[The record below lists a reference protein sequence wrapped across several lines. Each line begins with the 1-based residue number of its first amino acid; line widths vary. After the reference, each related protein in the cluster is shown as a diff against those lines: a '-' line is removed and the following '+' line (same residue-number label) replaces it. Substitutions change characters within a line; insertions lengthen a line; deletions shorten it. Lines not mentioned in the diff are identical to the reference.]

1 MIDDPIALRARTG
14 VAWMG
19 LLRKLYTNGSTS
31 GSYADIV

>member
-1 MIDDPIALRARTG
+1 MIDDSIALRARTG

-31 GSYADIV
+31 GSHAVLV